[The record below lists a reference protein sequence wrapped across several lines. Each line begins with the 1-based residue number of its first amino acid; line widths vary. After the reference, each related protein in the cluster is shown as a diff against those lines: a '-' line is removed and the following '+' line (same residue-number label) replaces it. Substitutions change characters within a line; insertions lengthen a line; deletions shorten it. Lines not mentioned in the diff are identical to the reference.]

1 MPEQSARVSMEEPCV
16 ETSPGTVSA
25 CNEVCGVNESVD
37 GLKAPQQPC
46 PQFAIDLSLLKGGLL
61 QEADVL
67 RSLFACGSIGA
78 ALCTAEGKLVA
89 ISPAF
94 ACMLDYQAG
103 ELLGKGYATLTH
115 PQNRAD
121 IGQVVGKIRGGELL
135 VHSVERLYIQRSG
148 TPKWCLENLSL
159 MNDTTGRPL
168 HVLVLIQDIQH
179 RKETEEE
186 RGRLQERLFQA
197 QKTEALGTLA
207 GGIAHDFNNLL
218 GVILGFASIVRLRLA
233 PSDPLL
239 EFVKMIEQSAER
251 GADLTRRLLGLAR
264 QGKCESALIRVGEIL
279 GRVVKIITSTFDRR
293 IQVQTRTE
301 SGPLWVD
308 ANPGQLEQ
316 AILNLCINAR
326 DAMPEGG
333 VLALE
338 SSRVT
343 LGEGDSSRP
352 SRCLPGNYARI
363 TVRDTG
369 VGIAPQLLGRIFDP
383 FFTTKEASRGSGLGL
398 SMVYGMASSAG
409 GFVQVESEVGLGSV
423 FSIHLPL
430 KAPPVER
437 RVAAGSSVLEA
448 GSGTVLVV
456 DDEPMVLAF
465 VEEGLKKLGYQVL
478 TAVDGQGAC
487 KVYSSHSHQIDMVLL
502 DMVMPG
508 ITGLEAC
515 RRLRQINPNAKV
527 ILSSGY
533 SSGEVVREARLAGAV
548 GFIGKPYSL
557 EELSAALRR
566 PESLSARASAEDP
579 DPGLPR
585 PETREGGAGAGGAPC
600 GF

>member
-1 MPEQSARVSMEEPCV
+1 MDV
-16 ETSPGTVSA
+16 
-25 CNEVCGVNESVD
+25 
-37 GLKAPQQPC
+37 
-46 PQFAIDLSLLKGGLL
+46 SLLKGGLL
-61 QEADVL
+61 QKGDAL
-67 RSLFACGSIGA
+67 RSLFACGTLGA
-78 ALCTAEGKLVA
+78 ALCTVEGKLVA

-94 ACMLDYQAG
+94 ARMLGYQAG
-103 ELLGKGYATLTH
+103 ELLGTGYANLTH

-121 IGQVVGKIRGGELL
+121 IGQVVGEIQSDELL
-135 VHSVERLYIQRSG
+135 VYSTERLYVQKSG
-148 TPKWCLENLSL
+148 APKWCLENFSL
-159 MNDTTGRPL
+159 IQDTPGLP
-168 HVLVLIQDIQH
+168 VLVLALIQDIQQ
-179 RKETEEE
+179 RKGTEEE

-197 QKTEALGTLA
+197 QKMEALGTLA

-251 GADLTRRLLGLAR
+251 GADLARQLLGLGR
-264 QGKCESALIRVGEIL
+264 QGKCESVPIRVGDVL
-279 GRVVKIITSTFDRR
+279 GRVVKIITRTFDRC

-301 SGPLWVD
+301 PGPLWVD
-308 ANPGQLEQ
+308 ANPSQLEQ

-352 SRCLPGNYARI
+352 SHCLPGDYARL

-369 VGIAPQLLGRIFDP
+369 VGIAPQVLGRIFDP
-383 FFTTKEASRGSGLGL
+383 FFTTKEPGRGSGLGL

-409 GFVQVESEVGLGSV
+409 GFVQVKSEVGLGSA

-430 KAPPVER
+430 KGPPVER
-437 RVAAGSSVLEA
+437 TVAARRAVLEA
-448 GSGTVLVV
+448 GTGTVLVV

-478 TAVDGQGAC
+478 TAVDGQQAC
-487 KVYSSHSHQIDMVLL
+487 EVYSSHANQIDRVLL

-508 ITGLEAC
+508 TTGLEVC
-515 RRLRQINPNAKV
+515 RRLRGMNPKVKV

-533 SSGEVVREARLAGAV
+533 SSGDVAREARLAGAM

-557 EELSAALRR
+557 EELSSALHR
-566 PESLSARASAEDP
+566 PESLSARASTEDP
-579 DPGLPR
+579 DAGLSR
-585 PETREGGAGAGGAPC
+585 PKAWG
-600 GF
+600 

>member
-1 MPEQSARVSMEEPCV
+1 MSERTARGLREESCV
-16 ETSPGTVSA
+16 ETSSSTVPTGA
-25 CNEVCGVNESVD
+25 EVCQVNESID
-37 GLKAPQQPC
+37 ALKGPQPAS
-46 PQFAIDLSLLKGGLL
+46 PQSAIDLSLLKGGLL
-61 QEADVL
+61 QKGDVL

-78 ALCTAEGKLVA
+78 ALCTGEGKLVA
-89 ISPAF
+89 VGAAF
-94 ACMLDYQAG
+94 ARMLDYQPG
-103 ELLGKGYATLTH
+103 ELLGTRYANLTN

-121 IGQVVGKIRGGELL
+121 IGQVVEEIQGGELL
-135 VHSVERLYIQRSG
+135 VHSTERLYVQKSG
-148 TPKWCLENLSL
+148 APKWCLENFSL
-159 MNDTTGRPL
+159 IQDTPGLPIQ
-168 HVLVLIQDIQH
+168 VLALIQDIQQ
-179 RKETEEE
+179 RKDMEEE

-197 QKTEALGTLA
+197 QKMEALGTLA

-239 EFVKMIEQSAER
+239 EFVKMIEQSAGR
-251 GADLTRRLLGLAR
+251 GADLARQLLGLGR
-264 QGKCESALIRVGEIL
+264 QGKRDSIPIRMGDVL
-279 GRVVKIITSTFDRR
+279 GHVVRIITSTFDRR

-352 SRCLPGNYARI
+352 SHCLPGNYARI

-369 VGIAPQLLGRIFDP
+369 VGIAPHVLGRIFDP
-383 FFTTKEASRGSGLGL
+383 FFTTKEPGRGSGLGL
-398 SMVYGMASSAG
+398 SMVYGMASGAG
-409 GFVQVESEVGLGSV
+409 GFVQVESEVGLGSA

-430 KAPPVER
+430 KGPPVER
-437 RVAAGSSVLEA
+437 TVAARSSVLEA
-448 GSGTVLVV
+448 GTGTVLVV

-465 VEEGLKKLGYQVL
+465 IEEALKKLGYKVL
-478 TAVDGQGAC
+478 TVVDGQQAC
-487 KVYSSHSHQIDMVLL
+487 EVYSSHSNQIDMVLL

-508 ITGLEAC
+508 TTGLEVC
-515 RRLRQINPNAKV
+515 RRLRGINPKVKV

-533 SSGEVVREARLAGAV
+533 SSGDVAREARLAGAM

-557 EELSAALRR
+557 EELSSALHR
-566 PESLSARASAEDP
+566 PESWSARSSTEDP
-579 DPGLPR
+579 DPGLSR
-585 PETREGGAGAGGAPC
+585 PQA
-600 GF
+600 

>member
-1 MPEQSARVSMEEPCV
+1 LE
-16 ETSPGTVSA
+16 G
-25 CNEVCGVNESVD
+25 
-37 GLKAPQQPC
+37 PQQASS
-46 PQFAIDLSLLKGGLL
+46 QFAIDLSLLKGGLL
-61 QEADVL
+61 QKGDVL
-67 RSLFACGSIGA
+67 RSLFACGTIGA
-78 ALCTAEGKLVA
+78 ALCTGEGKLVA
-89 ISPAF
+89 VSAAF
-94 ACMLDYQAG
+94 ARMLDYQPG
-103 ELLGKGYATLTH
+103 ELLGTAYANLTH

-121 IGQVVGKIRGGELL
+121 IGQVVGEIQSGELL
-135 VHSVERLYIQRSG
+135 VHSTERLYVQKSG
-148 TPKWCLENLSL
+148 APKWCLENFS
-159 MNDTTGRPL
+159 
-168 HVLVLIQDIQH
+168 LIQDTPGLPILVLGLIQDVQQ
-179 RKETEEE
+179 RKDAEEE

-197 QKTEALGTLA
+197 QKMEALGTLA

-251 GADLTRRLLGLAR
+251 GADLARQLLGLGR
-264 QGKCESALIRVGEIL
+264 QGKCDSVPIRVGDVL
-279 GRVVKIITSTFDRR
+279 GRVVKIITRTFDRS

-308 ANPGQLEQ
+308 ANPGQIEQ

-343 LGEGDSSRP
+343 LDEGDSSRP
-352 SRCLPGNYARI
+352 SHCFPGHYARL

-369 VGIAPQLLGRIFDP
+369 VGIAPQVLGRIFDP
-383 FFTTKEASRGSGLGL
+383 FFTTKEPGRGSGLGL
-398 SMVYGMASSAG
+398 SMVYGMATSAG
-409 GFVQVESEVGLGSV
+409 GFVQVKSEVGLGSA

-430 KAPPVER
+430 KGPPVER
-437 RVAAGSSVLEA
+437 TIAARSSVLEA
-448 GSGTVLVV
+448 GTGTVLVV

-465 VEEGLKKLGYQVL
+465 VEEALKKLGYKVL
-478 TAVDGQGAC
+478 TAVDGQQAC
-487 KVYSSHSHQIDMVLL
+487 EVYSSHANQIERVLL

-508 ITGLEAC
+508 TTGLEVC
-515 RRLRQINPNAKV
+515 RRLRGMNPKVKV

-533 SSGEVVREARLAGAV
+533 SSGDVAREARLAGAL

-557 EELSAALRR
+557 EELSIALHR
-566 PESLSARASAEDP
+566 PESLSARASTEDP
-579 DPGLPR
+579 DAGLSR
-585 PETREGGAGAGGAPC
+585 PKARG
-600 GF
+600 

>member
-1 MPEQSARVSMEEPCV
+1 MSERTARGLREESCV
-16 ETSPGTVSA
+16 ETSSSTVPTGA
-25 CNEVCGVNESVD
+25 EVCQVNESID
-37 GLKAPQQPC
+37 ALKGPQPAS
-46 PQFAIDLSLLKGGLL
+46 PQSAIDLSLLKGGLL
-61 QEADVL
+61 QKGDVL

-78 ALCTAEGKLVA
+78 ALCTGEGKLVA
-89 ISPAF
+89 VGAAF
-94 ACMLDYQAG
+94 ARMLDYQPG
-103 ELLGKGYATLTH
+103 ELLGTRYANLTN

-121 IGQVVGKIRGGELL
+121 IGQAVGEIQSGELL
-135 VHSVERLYIQRSG
+135 VHSTERLYVQKSG
-148 TPKWCLENLSL
+148 ASKWCLESFSL
-159 MNDTTGRPL
+159 IQDTPGLPL
-168 HVLVLIQDIQH
+168 QVLALIQDIQQ
-179 RKETEEE
+179 RKDMEEE

-197 QKTEALGTLA
+197 QKMEALGTLA

-233 PSDPLL
+233 ASDPLL
-239 EFVKMIEQSAER
+239 EYVKMIEQSAER
-251 GADLTRRLLGLAR
+251 GADLARQLLGLGR
-264 QGKCESALIRVGEIL
+264 QGKSESVPIRVGDVL
-279 GRVVKIITSTFDRR
+279 GRVVKIITRTFDRC
-293 IQVQTRTE
+293 IQVQTRAE

-352 SRCLPGNYARI
+352 SHCLPGNYARL

-369 VGIAPQLLGRIFDP
+369 VGIAPQVLARIFDP
-383 FFTTKEASRGSGLGL
+383 FFTTKEPGRGSGLGL

-409 GFVQVESEVGLGSV
+409 GFVQVESEFGLGSA

-430 KAPPVER
+430 KGPPVER
-437 RVAAGSSVLEA
+437 TVAARSSVLEP
-448 GSGTVLVV
+448 GTGTVLVV

-465 VEEGLKKLGYQVL
+465 VEEALKKLGYKVL
-478 TAVDGQGAC
+478 TAVDGQQAGE
-487 KVYSSHSHQIDMVLL
+487 VYSSHANQIDMVLL

-508 ITGLEAC
+508 TTGLEVC
-515 RRLRQINPNAKV
+515 RRLRRINPKVKV

-533 SSGEVVREARLAGAV
+533 SSGGVAREARLAGAM

-557 EELSAALRR
+557 EELSRALHR
-566 PESLSARASAEDP
+566 PESLSASSSTENP
-579 DPGLPR
+579 DPGLSR
-585 PETREGGAGAGGAPC
+585 PKAWG
-600 GF
+600 

>member
-1 MPEQSARVSMEEPCV
+1 MSQRTARALLEESCV
-16 ETSPGTVSA
+16 ETSSSTVPTGA
-25 CNEVCGVNESVD
+25 EVCQVNESVE
-37 GLKAPQQPC
+37 GLKGPQQAS

-61 QEADVL
+61 QKGDVL
-67 RSLFACGSIGA
+67 RSLFACGTLGA
-78 ALCTAEGKLVA
+78 ALCTVEGKLVA
-89 ISPAF
+89 VSPAF
-94 ACMLDYQAG
+94 ARMLDYQTG
-103 ELLGKGYATLTH
+103 ELLGTGYANLTH

-121 IGQVVGKIRGGELL
+121 IGQVVGEIQSGELL
-135 VHSVERLYIQRSG
+135 VHSTERLYVQKSG
-148 TPKWCLENLSL
+148 APKWCLENFSL
-159 MNDTTGRPL
+159 IQDTPGLP
-168 HVLVLIQDIQH
+168 VLVLALIQDIQQ
-179 RKETEEE
+179 RKDTEEE

-197 QKTEALGTLA
+197 QKMEALGTLA

-251 GADLTRRLLGLAR
+251 GADLARQLLGLGR
-264 QGKCESALIRVGEIL
+264 QGKCESVPIRVGDVL
-279 GRVVKIITSTFDRR
+279 GRVVKIITRTFDRC

-352 SRCLPGNYARI
+352 SHCLPGNYARL

-369 VGIAPQLLGRIFDP
+369 VGIAPQVLARIFDP
-383 FFTTKEASRGSGLGL
+383 FFTTKEPGRGSGLGL

-409 GFVQVESEVGLGSV
+409 GFVQVESEFGLGSA

-430 KAPPVER
+430 KGPPVER
-437 RVAAGSSVLEA
+437 TVAARSSVLEP
-448 GSGTVLVV
+448 GTGTVLVV

-465 VEEGLKKLGYQVL
+465 VEEALKKLGYKVL
-478 TAVDGQGAC
+478 TAVDGQQAGE
-487 KVYSSHSHQIDMVLL
+487 VYSSHANQIDMVLL

-508 ITGLEAC
+508 TTGLEVC
-515 RRLRQINPNAKV
+515 RRLRRINPKVKV

-533 SSGEVVREARLAGAV
+533 SSGGVAREARLAGAM

-557 EELSAALRR
+557 EELSRALHR
-566 PESLSARASAEDP
+566 PESLSASSSTENP
-579 DPGLPR
+579 DPGLSR
-585 PETREGGAGAGGAPC
+585 PKAWG
-600 GF
+600 

>member
-1 MPEQSARVSMEEPCV
+1 MSEQTVRVSLEDSCV
-16 ETSPGTVSA
+16 NTTPSAVSA
-25 CNEVCGVNESVD
+25 WNEVCQVKESVEESK
-37 GLKAPQQPC
+37 GSPQPR
-46 PQFAIDLSLLKGGLL
+46 PQSAFDLSLSKTGLL
-61 QEADVL
+61 EKDDVL
-67 RSLFACGSIGA
+67 RSLFACGTIGA
-78 ALCTAEGKLVA
+78 ALCTAEGELVA
-89 ISPAF
+89 VSPAF
-94 ACMLDYQAG
+94 ARMLDYQAG
-103 ELLGKGYATLTH
+103 ELLGTGYANLTH

-121 IGQVVGKIRGGELL
+121 IGQVVREIQTGELP
-135 VHSVERLYIQRSG
+135 VHSTERLYVQRSG
-148 TPKWCLENLSL
+148 TTKWCLENLTL
-159 MNDTTGRPL
+159 INDTARRPL
-168 HVLVLIQDIQH
+168 HVLALIQDIQQC
-179 RKETEEE
+179 KDTEAE
-186 RGRLQERLFQA
+186 RGRLQQRLFQA

-207 GGIAHDFNNLL
+207 GGIAHDFNNLV

-251 GADLTRRLLGLAR
+251 GSDLTRQLLGLAQ
-264 QGKCESALIRVGEIL
+264 QGKCATVPIRVGEVL

-333 VLALE
+333 ILALE

-343 LGEGDSSRP
+343 VGEGDSSRP

-369 VGIAPQLLGRIFDP
+369 GGIAPQLLGRIFDP
-383 FFTTKEASRGSGLGL
+383 FFTTKEPGRGSGLGL

-409 GFVQVESEVGLGSV
+409 GFVQVESEVGFGSA

-430 KAPPVER
+430 KAPPLEQ
-437 RVAAGSSVLEA
+437 RVAARSSALEM

-465 VEEGLKKLGYQVL
+465 VKEGLKKLGYQVL
-478 TAVDGQGAC
+478 TAVDGGQAC
-487 KVYSSHSHQIDMVLL
+487 EVYFLHAREIDTVLL
-502 DMVMPG
+502 DLVMPG
-508 ITGLEAC
+508 ITGLEVC
-515 RRLRQINPNAKV
+515 RRLREINPEVKV

-533 SSGEVVREARLAGAV
+533 SSSEVVREARLAGAA

-557 EELSAALRR
+557 EELSSALRR
-566 PESLSARASAEDP
+566 PESLSLRASTDETDP
-579 DPGLPR
+579 
-585 PETREGGAGAGGAPC
+585 
-600 GF
+600 

>member
-1 MPEQSARVSMEEPCV
+1 MSEPSVRVSLEESCV
-16 ETSPGTVSA
+16 EAAPSTVSA
-25 CNEVCGVNESVD
+25 CDEVCQVNEP
-37 GLKAPQQPC
+37 GQALEEAQQPG
-46 PQFAIDLSLLKGGLL
+46 PRLAIARSLIKEGLL
-61 QEADVL
+61 QKGGVL
-67 RSLFACGSIGA
+67 RSLFACGTIGA
-78 ALCTAEGKLVA
+78 ALCRAEGELVA

-94 ACMLDYQAG
+94 ARMLDYEAG
-103 ELLGKGYATLTH
+103 ELLGTGYANLSH
-115 PQNRAD
+115 PQNRVD
-121 IGQVVGKIRGGELL
+121 IGRVIREIQGGELL
-135 VHSVERLYIQRSG
+135 VHCTERLYVQRSG
-148 TPKWCLENLSL
+148 APKWCLENLSL
-159 MNDTTGRPL
+159 INDAAGRPL
-168 HVLVLIQDIQH
+168 YVLALIQDIQQ
-179 RKETEEE
+179 RKDTEEE
-186 RGRLQERLFQA
+186 RGKLQERIFQA

-207 GGIAHDFNNLL
+207 GGLAHDFNNLL

-251 GADLTRRLLGLAR
+251 GADLTRQLLGLAR
-264 QGKCESALIRVGEIL
+264 QGKCESAPIRVGEVL
-279 GRVVKIITSTFDRR
+279 GRVVKIVTSTFDRR

-301 SGPLWVD
+301 SGPLWVN

-338 SSRVT
+338 SARVT
-343 LGEGDSSRP
+343 LAEGDASRP
-352 SRCLPGNYARI
+352 SPCLPGNYARI

-409 GFVQVESEVGLGSV
+409 GFVQVESEVGLGSA

-437 RVAAGSSVLEA
+437 RVAARSSVLEA

-465 VEEGLKKLGYQVL
+465 VEEGLKRLGYRVL
-478 TAVDGQGAC
+478 TAVDGRQAC
-487 KVYSSHSHQIDMVLL
+487 EVYSSHSQQIDMVLL

-508 ITGLEAC
+508 TTGLEAC
-515 RRLRQINPNAKV
+515 RRLRQINPNVKV

-533 SSGEVVREARLAGAV
+533 SSGEVVREARLAGAL

-557 EELSAALRR
+557 EELSSALRR
-566 PESLSARASAEDP
+566 PESLSARASAEDA
-579 DPGLPR
+579 DPGASRAEPS
-585 PETREGGAGAGGAPC
+585 RE
-600 GF
+600 